1 MGLFRR
7 RAKKNREKA
16 EAGLLKDQTSAAG
29 AQTEAAHSEVT
40 TEARPNPDQPGWGR
54 ILGEEIGRAR
64 ENRASQN

>member
-7 RAKKNREKA
+7 RDKKNREKA
-16 EAGLLKDQTSAAG
+16 EAGFLKEQTSAAE
-29 AQTEAAHSEVT
+29 AQAARPEVT

-64 ENRASQN
+64 ENRASQK

>member
-7 RAKKNREKA
+7 RDKKNRENA
-16 EAGLLKDQTSAAG
+16 EAGLLKEQTSAAE
-29 AQTEAAHSEVT
+29 AQAEAARPEVT

-64 ENRASQN
+64 ENRASQK